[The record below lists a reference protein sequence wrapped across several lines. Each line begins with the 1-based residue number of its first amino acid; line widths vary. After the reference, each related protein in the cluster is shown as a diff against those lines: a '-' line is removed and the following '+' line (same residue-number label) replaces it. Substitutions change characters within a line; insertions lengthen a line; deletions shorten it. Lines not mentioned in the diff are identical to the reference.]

1 MISSPTRKKKLH
13 PSENKMLTRQPGSVH
28 YVKGSLLGGMGH
40 LTMDPKPKD
49 LEAQRKN
56 ADRDL
61 VHLLNHNFSL
71 LENRKSNYVKR
82 IVVTIKEC
90 LRFQKAMSGLC

>member
-1 MISSPTRKKKLH
+1 M
-13 PSENKMLTRQPGSVH
+13 
-28 YVKGSLLGGMGH
+28 KGSLLGGMGH
-40 LTMDPKPKD
+40 LTMDQKPKD

-61 VHLLNHNFSL
+61 VHLLNHDFSL
-71 LENRKSNYVKR
+71 LENRKSNYLKW

>member
-1 MISSPTRKKKLH
+1 M
-13 PSENKMLTRQPGSVH
+13 
-28 YVKGSLLGGMGH
+28 KGSLLGGMGH
-40 LTMDPKPKD
+40 LTMDQKSKD
-49 LEAQRKN
+49 LEAQRKT

-61 VHLLNHNFSL
+61 VNFLNHDFSL
-71 LENRKSNYVKR
+71 LENQKSNYLKW